1 MESKLDEKII
11 NLASNSEKENLV
23 SNSEEEQTN
32 NSEKENLVSN
42 SEETKTRV
50 EDSDSEEQNRLYFR
64 VFDGNVDIL
73 YRPAHQY
80 IKFVKDDEDGIAYIK
95 ALLNMTREE
104 FLSYLRENK
113 MFKSVKKKERY
124 SERNKHMEDWYIRA
138 WSEQTY
144 QFEKKH
150 DLVIPKEQIIYQ
162 EELVKTL

>member
-23 SNSEEEQTN
+23 SNLEEEQTN

-42 SEETKTRV
+42 SEETKIRV

-64 VFDGNVDIL
+64 VFDGSVDIL

-80 IKFVKDDEDGIAYIK
+80 IKFVTDDEDGIAYIK

>member
-1 MESKLDEKII
+1 M
-11 NLASNSEKENLV
+11 
-23 SNSEEEQTN
+23 
-32 NSEKENLVSN
+32 
-42 SEETKTRV
+42 
-50 EDSDSEEQNRLYFR
+50 YFR
-64 VFDGNVDIL
+64 VFNDNIDIL

-95 ALLNMTREE
+95 ALINKTREE

-124 SERNKHMEDWYIRA
+124 SERNKHMEDWYKRA

-150 DLVIPKEQIIYQ
+150 ELVIPKEQIIYQ
-162 EELVKTL
+162 EELVKIL

>member
-1 MESKLDEKII
+1 M
-11 NLASNSEKENLV
+11 
-23 SNSEEEQTN
+23 
-32 NSEKENLVSN
+32 
-42 SEETKTRV
+42 
-50 EDSDSEEQNRLYFR
+50 YFR
-64 VFDGNVDIL
+64 VFDGNVDIM

-80 IKFVKDDEDGIAYIK
+80 IKFVTDDEDGIAYIK